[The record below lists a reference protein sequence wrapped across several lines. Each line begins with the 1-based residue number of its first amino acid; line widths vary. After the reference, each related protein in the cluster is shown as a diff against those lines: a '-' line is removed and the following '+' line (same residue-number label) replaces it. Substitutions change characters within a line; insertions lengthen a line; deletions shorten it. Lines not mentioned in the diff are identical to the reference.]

1 MSNEQNEMTQV
12 LSELNEKEILIFK
25 EILQTEKEFL
35 HRKSLQ
41 GTSIISD
48 IVGIVKERVVE

>member
-48 IVGIVKERVVE
+48 IVAIVKERVVE

>member
-1 MSNEQNEMTQV
+1 MSNEQNEMSQV

-48 IVGIVKERVVE
+48 IVAIVKERVVE

>member
-1 MSNEQNEMTQV
+1 MTNEQNEMNKLLEQ
-12 LSELNEKEILIFK
+12 LNEKEILIFK

-41 GTSIISD
+41 GTSVISD
-48 IVGIVKERVVE
+48 IVEIVKERIAE